1 MLIGTSIQLGH
12 TVVVKSGPPIN
23 PTPNPNSPIHPSRD
37 RPKGRRLPRT
47 RDSIGATHQLPA
59 SILPLPRPSTRPR
72 AWILFQQRA
81 AVPWSF
87 TDRTRKI
94 VIDDLGIKTVL
105 ALDGHFRHGGLDVQ
119 G

>member
-1 MLIGTSIQLGH
+1 MRAGH
-12 TVVVKSGPPIN
+12 SCAHI
-23 PTPNPNSPIHPSRD
+23 
-37 RPKGRRLPRT
+37 RRCFAQSDT
-47 RDSIGATHQLPA
+47 ATIESAKGATHQLPA